1 MCGVFGIFNSKTPA
15 EDTFYGLYSLQH
27 RGQEAAGIVV
37 ADYSKARKKTRF
49 RQHKGMG
56 LVSEVFRDESIFE
69 ELGGYAAIGHNRYST
84 TGSSTATSNIQP
96 FSLTYR
102 SGSLA
107 IAHNGN
113 LTNSRQLR
121 RELTELGVI
130 FQASS
135 DTEIIP
141 HLAARSREKEPLQQ
155 IYDALTQVKGAY
167 SMVLLANNQLIAARD
182 PYGFRPLAL
191 GKKPIPSRE
200 NLPMWLPVKPAHSTL
215 YRRSTSAT

>member
-1 MCGVFGIFNSKTPA
+1 MGFTP
-15 EDTFYGLYSLQH
+15 YSTEGRKQ
-27 RGQEAAGIVV
+27 QELWLPTTVRP
-37 ADYSKARKKTRF
+37 ARKPDSGSTREW
-49 RQHKGMG
+49 G

-141 HLAARSREKEPLQQ
+141 HLAARSREKNLC
-155 IYDALTQVKGAY
+155 
-167 SMVLLANNQLIAARD
+167 
-182 PYGFRPLAL
+182 
-191 GKKPIPSRE
+191 SRF
-200 NLPMWLPVKPAHSTL
+200 MM
-215 YRRSTSAT
+215 R

>member
-37 ADYSKARKKTRF
+37 ADYSKARKKPDSGSTREWAWF
-49 RQHKGMG
+49 G
-56 LVSEVFRDESIFE
+56 SIPRRINFE

-141 HLAARSREKEPLQQ
+141 HLAARSREK
-155 IYDALTQVKGAY
+155 
-167 SMVLLANNQLIAARD
+167 R
-182 PYGFRPLAL
+182 
-191 GKKPIPSRE
+191 
-200 NLPMWLPVKPAHSTL
+200 
-215 YRRSTSAT
+215 TSAADL